1 MEKLEKILQEIENLK
16 KLYSENGF
24 ALMDKGNLPCE
35 YDSSDIESAKVKAI
49 SETIEIIKKH
59 ITSEESTEKA
69 SPLRDNDKWIPCD
82 PENIPDTEVLC
93 CDEYGHIVSG
103 YLSEFKGECIC
114 ESPVIIMRN
123 VVAWTSKPN
132 PYRKDG
138 E

>member
-1 MEKLEKILQEIENLK
+1 MTTLEKILQEIENLK

-59 ITSEESTEKA
+59 ITSEGSTEKA

-93 CDEYGHIVSG
+93 CDEYGEELIG
-103 YLSEFKGECIC
+103 YLSNTAGTWVC
-114 ESPVIIMRN
+114 ESDECVMYY
-123 VVAWTSKPN
+123 VVAWQPKPKR
-132 PYRKDG
+132 YRKG
-138 E
+138 R